1 MKKLTN
7 KIISCILVL
16 SIVLTMSTT
25 AFAAEDNNDYT
36 SGVIAELEDES
47 VESIIRETYATLSP
61 EMQTR
66 VLQVIESNPEL
77 REYYQE
83 EIDPNISWQNY
94 TSKVRVGRSVA
105 ARAASNDPIK
115 NIERRL
121 SKAGIPTPVVTE
133 AILLAGAL
141 VMATADGPLPFGDAV
156 AVYRGTKFAV
166 VLGKN
171 WKIVAPL
178 FGTIAMIFK
187 DELGNTV
194 SGITKLFKQAKA
206 DAEKEAD
213 KSEGKKEEKKDS
225 DDLQKFKNKIPNKL
239 KDKKGN
245 VDLSK
250 FKKRVTQDRKVGYE
264 EDVTGKRGESKKITL
279 KIAELEG
286 IRASGN
292 LKRRDNL
299 HMDVL
304 STIEL
309 QHLVQT
315 VKFLESNGGN
325 ASVFEL

>member
-7 KIISCILVL
+7 QIISCILVL
-16 SIVLTMSTT
+16 SMVLTMCIT
-25 AFAAEDNNDYT
+25 AFAAEDNNAYT

-94 TSKVRVGRSVA
+94 TSKVRIGRSVA

-166 VLGKN
+166 VLGEN

-178 FGTIAMIFK
+178 FETIAMIFK

-213 KSEGKKEEKKDS
+213 KSEGKKEEKKEEKEKAKADS
-225 DDLQKFKNKIPNKL
+225 E
-239 KDKKGN
+239 
-245 VDLSK
+245 
-250 FKKRVTQDRKVGYE
+250 KRVNDVLKGKTKHHKTNGGTTIYETDGGKSAAEEDFDKLNEGQAKTYPNGTKVGQLP
-264 EDVTGKRGESKKITL
+264 DGTRINVRPKSLDGRVTVQIQGKGKYDIKI
-279 KIAELEG
+279 
-286 IRASGN
+286 RYN
-292 LKRRDNL
+292 
-299 HMDVL
+299 
-304 STIEL
+304 
-309 QHLVQT
+309 
-315 VKFLESNGGN
+315 
-325 ASVFEL
+325 